1 MAITIKI
8 INMRKIRR
16 FSVNENVSVLSAE
29 EMRRISGGQNP
40 CNPDGC
46 VAMIEYVGGG
56 VFTYDG
62 ECALRPYEGYFV
74 CACVTS
80 AGDFYADGECD

>member
-1 MAITIKI
+1 MQQRLL
-8 INMRKIRR
+8 RKIVDYQLLYSPYMHDIGLFHGKMGVVVALKIRG
-16 FSVNENVSVLSAE
+16 SVLL
-29 EMRRISGGQNP
+29 I
-40 CNPDGC
+40 
-46 VAMIEYVGGG
+46 VLGGG